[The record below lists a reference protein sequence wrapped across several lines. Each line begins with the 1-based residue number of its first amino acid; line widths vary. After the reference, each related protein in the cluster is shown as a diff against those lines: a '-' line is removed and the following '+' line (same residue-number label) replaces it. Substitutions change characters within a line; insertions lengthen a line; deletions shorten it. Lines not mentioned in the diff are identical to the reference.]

1 MWYSNG
7 LNNDSMREMEEM
19 NMNKNIELQD
29 KLRVLL
35 AVARECLALKD
46 ETDILADNLY
56 DDFWS
61 SLDGLKGDLTYMK
74 SDCLI

>member
-1 MWYSNG
+1 
-7 LNNDSMREMEEM
+7 
-19 NMNKNIELQD
+19 MNKNTELQD

-46 ETDILADNLY
+46 ETDILADDLY

-61 SLDGLKGDLTYMK
+61 SLDGIEGDLTYMK

>member
-1 MWYSNG
+1 
-7 LNNDSMREMEEM
+7 MREMEEM

-46 ETDILADNLY
+46 ETDIIADDLY
-56 DDFWS
+56 DDFWN
-61 SLDGLKGDLTYMK
+61 SLDGLEGDLTYMK

>member
-1 MWYSNG
+1 
-7 LNNDSMREMEEM
+7 
-19 NMNKNIELQD
+19 MNKNTELQD

-46 ETDILADNLY
+46 ETNILADDLY

-61 SLDGLKGDLTYMK
+61 SLDGIEGDLTYMK
-74 SDCLI
+74 SEYLMWRVVQ

>member
-1 MWYSNG
+1 
-7 LNNDSMREMEEM
+7 
-19 NMNKNIELQD
+19 MNKNIELQD

-46 ETDILADNLY
+46 ETDIIADDLY
-56 DDFWS
+56 DDFWN
-61 SLDGLKGDLTYMK
+61 SLDGLEGDLTYMK

>member
-1 MWYSNG
+1 
-7 LNNDSMREMEEM
+7 
-19 NMNKNIELQD
+19 MNKNTELQD

-46 ETDILADNLY
+46 ETDILADEY

-61 SLDGLKGDLTYMK
+61 GLDGIEGDLTYMK

>member
-1 MWYSNG
+1 
-7 LNNDSMREMEEM
+7 
-19 NMNKNIELQD
+19 MNKNTELQD

-46 ETDILADNLY
+46 ETNILADDLY

-61 SLDGLKGDLTYMK
+61 SLDGIEGDLTYMK
-74 SDCLI
+74 SEYLM

>member
-1 MWYSNG
+1 
-7 LNNDSMREMEEM
+7 
-19 NMNKNIELQD
+19 MNKNTELQD

-46 ETDILADNLY
+46 ETDILADELY

-61 SLDGLKGDLTYMK
+61 SLDGIEGDLTYMK
-74 SDCLI
+74 SEYLM